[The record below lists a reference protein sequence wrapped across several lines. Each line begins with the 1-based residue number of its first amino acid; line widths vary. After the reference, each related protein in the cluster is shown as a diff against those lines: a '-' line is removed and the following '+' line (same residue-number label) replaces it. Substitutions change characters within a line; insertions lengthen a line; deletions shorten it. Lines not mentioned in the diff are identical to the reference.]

1 MTEKPVPL
9 FVDLDTTLTLADVT
23 VETML
28 AYAKSGIV
36 PLLRLLCW
44 LTRGRA
50 FAKAMVAR
58 AMPVDPATLPWR
70 QSVLDAIAK
79 AREEGRPVILASA
92 SHHRNISRVAKHLDI
107 FDAII
112 ASSAKSHAKGKGK
125 LTRILAMTN
134 GGPFD
139 YIGDAAADIPIWN
152 AAREGFSV
160 GYCPPGVTRLGVA
173 PPSQWRSLLKAMRPQ
188 QWATNI
194 LIFLPLGL
202 ADTPVK
208 AGPLGRAALAALLF
222 SLVSSGVYLANDIFD
237 IDADRALEIMHE
249 RPLAAGLISV
259 PFASAISGLLMGL
272 PIVAGYW
279 ALGGKFAAALAAYLV
294 LALAYSRRLKAA
306 KSLGVVTLAGLHMI
320 RIFAGALT
328 VGVTVS
334 AWLLAFS
341 VFLSLCL
348 ASLKYFTKGG
358 DAKVPERRL

>member
-28 AYAKSGIV
+28 ANAKSGIA

-50 FAKAMVAR
+50 FAKAMVAWV
-58 AMPVDPATLPWR
+58 MPVDPATLPWR

-79 AREEGRPVILASA
+79 ARAEGRPVILASA
-92 SHHRNISRVAKHLDI
+92 SHYRNIIRVAKYLGI
-107 FDAII
+107 FDAFI

-173 PPSQWRSLLKAMRPQ
+173 PPSKWRSLLTAMRPH
-188 QWATNI
+188 QWAANI
-194 LIFLPLGL
+194 LIFVPLVFAGL
-202 ADTPVK
+202 LVEPD
-208 AGPLGRAALAALLF
+208 PLGRAALAALLF
-222 SLVSSGVYLANDIFD
+222 SLVSSGVYLADDIFD

-294 LALAYSRRLKAA
+294 LALAYSRWLNAVMP
-306 KSLGVVTLAGLHMI
+306 LGVVTLAGLHMI
-320 RIFAGALT
+320 RIFAGAVA

-348 ASLKYFTKGG
+348 ASLKHSTKGG
-358 DAKVPERRL
+358 DAKVPERRP